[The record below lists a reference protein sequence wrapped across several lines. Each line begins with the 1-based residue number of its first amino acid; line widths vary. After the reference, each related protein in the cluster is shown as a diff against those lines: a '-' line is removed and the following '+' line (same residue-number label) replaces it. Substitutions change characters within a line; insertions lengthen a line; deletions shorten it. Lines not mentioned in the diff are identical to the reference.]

1 MKQLTK
7 QIVLSALLL
16 ASVIIVSAQKAAD
29 ILNSS
34 VPMVYLGIDFT
45 EARVINDFS
54 ATAYDIKNRHF
65 QGINQVV
72 VNESDKFN
80 WQKYLERSNI
90 SSDITVTQ
98 AVNDKIDENKI
109 SSTNTADESRLK
121 ESDIQGIV
129 NKYDLKGKTGV
140 GLVVIMEALN
150 KSGEVAVMYIT
161 FIDMASKKVLYTER
175 MVEKAGG
182 FGFRNYYASTIY
194 KAMQTIKKNKL
205 KGWRSKFGS

>member
-1 MKQLTK
+1 MKQLFK
-7 QIVLSALLL
+7 QLVFSTIMIA
-16 ASVIIVSAQKAAD
+16 AVITANAQKPSD

-34 VPMVYLGIDFT
+34 VPMVYLGVDFS

-54 ATAYDIKNRHF
+54 ATPYDIKNRHF
-65 QGINQVV
+65 AGINQVI
-72 VNESDKFN
+72 VNEQKKFD
-80 WQKYLERSNI
+80 WQKHLERSNI

-98 AVNDKIDENKI
+98 AINDKVDENKI

-121 ESDIQGIV
+121 EGDIQSMV
-129 NKYDLKGKTGV
+129 SKYALNGKTGV
-140 GLVVIMEALN
+140 GLVVIMESLN
-150 KSGEVAVMYIT
+150 KSGESASMYLT
-161 FIDMASKKVLYTER
+161 FIDLASKKVLYTER